1 MTKIEELIEDDR
13 VPDERF
19 ELKNTDKLRTAFVHE
34 KRSGRVHAIYLV
46 AVGLATIGWF
56 WFIAWCALQLV

>member
-1 MTKIEELIEDDR
+1 M
-13 VPDERF
+13 PDERF
-19 ELKNTDKLRTAFVHE
+19 KLKNTDKLRGALVAE
-34 KRSGRVHAIYLV
+34 KKSGRVHAIYLV

>member
-1 MTKIEELIEDDR
+1 

-19 ELKNTDKLRTAFVHE
+19 KLKNTDKLRGALVAE
-34 KRSGRVHAIYLV
+34 KKSGRVHAIYLV